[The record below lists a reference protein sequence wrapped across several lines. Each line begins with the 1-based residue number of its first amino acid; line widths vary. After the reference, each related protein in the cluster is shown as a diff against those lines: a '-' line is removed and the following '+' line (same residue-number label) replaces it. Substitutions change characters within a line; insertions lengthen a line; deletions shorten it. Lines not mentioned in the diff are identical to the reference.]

1 MKATTEI
8 DAYVFHTLM
17 ADLVS
22 HDRRPSAFLTY
33 VAIWSAGEGKRVA
46 LSYSDL
52 AERTGL
58 SKRAAQDAV
67 AHLMRR
73 ELIECTKTGAT
84 ETPRYRPLTPWQRW
98 RRKA

>member
-8 DAYVFHTLM
+8 DAYVFSTLM

-33 VAIWSAGEGKRVA
+33 VAIWSAGDGKRVA
-46 LSYSDL
+46 LSYADL

-73 ELIECTKTGAT
+73 ELLECVKSGPT

-98 RRKA
+98 KRKA